1 MKRIQSLMKLN
12 KNDSSVNM
20 VDDQYINVYI
30 QISNI
35 YNHIQWF

>member
-20 VDDQYINVYI
+20 VDDQYINVNI